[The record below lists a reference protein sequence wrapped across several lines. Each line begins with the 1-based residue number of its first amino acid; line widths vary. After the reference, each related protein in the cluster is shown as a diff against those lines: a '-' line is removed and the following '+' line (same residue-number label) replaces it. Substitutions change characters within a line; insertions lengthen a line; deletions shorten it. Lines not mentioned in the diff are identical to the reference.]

1 MAEDKQEKDVVE
13 LQSVN
18 WVRGLLGD
26 VSGKIAT
33 PIFQEIILGNRYK
46 TGVCIEDNIGA
57 GILEP
62 SVGIV
67 FAYDSNDI
75 SKYLIYAYIRKH
87 REYANRVMI
96 AANGISL
103 GAQNDQG
110 TSNVI
115 GGDTQICF
123 YIRN

>member
-1 MAEDKQEKDVVE
+1 MAEDRQEKDMVE

-18 WVRGLLGD
+18 WIRGLLGD
-26 VSGKIAT
+26 VSGKISA
-33 PIFQEIILGNRYK
+33 PIFQEMILGNRYR
-46 TGVCIEDNIGA
+46 TGIYIEDNIGA

-75 SKYLIYAYIRKH
+75 SKYLIYAYIRKQ
-87 REYANRVMI
+87 REYANRILI

>member
-1 MAEDKQEKDVVE
+1 MAEDKQESELKE
-13 LQSVN
+13 LQSFDWIRV
-18 WVRGLLGD
+18 LLGN
-26 VSGKIAT
+26 VSGKISNSL
-33 PIFQEIILGNRYK
+33 FQEIILGSRYK
-46 TGVCIEDNIGA
+46 TGVNIEDNIGA
-57 GILEP
+57 SILEP

-67 FAYDSNDI
+67 FAYDSNDF

-87 REYANRVMI
+87 REYANRIII

-115 GGDTQICF
+115 GGDTQFCF